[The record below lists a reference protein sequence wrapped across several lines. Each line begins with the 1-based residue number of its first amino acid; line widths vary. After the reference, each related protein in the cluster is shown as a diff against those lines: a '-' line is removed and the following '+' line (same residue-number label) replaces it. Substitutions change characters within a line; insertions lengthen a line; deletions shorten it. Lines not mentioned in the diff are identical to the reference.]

1 MDPITLFALA
11 NGAVAAVKQGCKL
24 YKEIASAA
32 SDVKGILGDLES
44 QFHAAHKDRPPT
56 VAEHNQYIQEKNR
69 VIELSKK
76 QPDDI
81 YTVIGENLGAYFEN
95 MATCMAIF
103 QEEEKHAYDV
113 YEGPHSVGKRALQR
127 VLMESKL
134 KAMQAELR
142 EIMVYQSPPELG
154 DLYTRV
160 EKMMVKIQEEQTIAI
175 SLKMKRERETAAKK
189 RKRIE
194 KIRCEAWKYGL
205 TITFTLYIIWLIW
218 AVVQI
223 RIDHSPELG
232 RCLLPKGN
240 WFYEKYNNLKGIDC
254 EIPGYK
260 D

>member
-24 YKEIASAA
+24 YKEIAGAA
-32 SDVKGILGDLES
+32 ADVKGVLNDLES
-44 QFHAAHKDRPPT
+44 QFHAVHKDRPPT

-103 QEEEKHAYDV
+103 QEEERHAYEV
-113 YEGPHSVGKRALQR
+113 YEGPHSVGKRALSR
-127 VLMESKL
+127 VLMQTKL
-134 KAMQAELR
+134 QAMQAELR

-154 DLYTRV
+154 DLYTKV
-160 EKMMVKIQEEQTIAI
+160 EKMMEKIQAEQSIAI
-175 SLKMKRERETAAKK
+175 SIKMKAEREAAIKK
-189 RKRIE
+189 ARRIN
-194 KIRCEAWKYGL
+194 KIKCDAWKYG
-205 TITFTLYIIWLIW
+205 IGATFIIYAVWLIW

-232 RCLLPKGN
+232 RCLLPKGA
-240 WFYEKYNNLKGIDC
+240 WMYEQYNNLKWIDC
-254 EIPGYK
+254 EIK
-260 D
+260 K